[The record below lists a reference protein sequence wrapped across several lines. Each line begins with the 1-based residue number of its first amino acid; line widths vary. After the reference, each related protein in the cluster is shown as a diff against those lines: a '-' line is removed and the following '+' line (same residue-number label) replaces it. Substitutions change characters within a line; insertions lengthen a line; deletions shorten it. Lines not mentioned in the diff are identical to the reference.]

1 MAAITLRPYQEAGVA
16 SIRDAFRRKNYPVLF
31 VLPTGGGKCLGKGTP
46 VLMFDGTIKPVEDV
60 KVGDLLMG
68 PDSNPRTVLSL
79 ARGREP
85 LYRVTPTK
93 GDPYVV
99 NESHILSLKRTSTH
113 KDPKYPSQARGGE
126 IVNIGV
132 RDYLAKSSTFKH
144 VHKGWRAG
152 VEFAQHQFEPAIEP
166 YFLGI
171 WLGDGH
177 SHIANITT
185 GDEEIVQ
192 YLIDYAGRIGMKV
205 SWLDNS
211 ERSIVVQMQ
220 GIEMTGR
227 GGTALMNA
235 LREHDLIRNK
245 HIPHRYLTGSREER
259 LQVLAGIIDTDGH
272 YTRKGYD
279 IALGSE
285 RLMDDLIFVA
295 RSLGFSAYKA
305 PCRKTC
311 HNNGVTGNYWR
322 CIISGD
328 VDQIPCRLPRKQ
340 AAKRRQVKDVLVT
353 GIKVEPIGDGDYY
366 GFEIDGDHLFM
377 LGDFTVTHNTY
388 TFSYIAASAA
398 EKANNVI
405 IIVHRKELLLQASA
419 SLRNLGIDHGLIS
432 PHFTPAPHK
441 MVQVAS
447 IDTLLIRLKKYID
460 RAEAAAA
467 AGKPIPPNPYAFK
480 LCIFDEAHHVILAN
494 KWGKVFELL
503 GRPITLGV
511 TATPIRGDG
520 TGLGDGHGGIFKE
533 MVVGPL
539 VAELIQIGMLINP
552 TVYTCLSPPDFS
564 DLKANKEGDYNAR
577 EVEERVDRPVIIGSA
592 VEHYKE
598 VCPGATAIVFCA
610 SIKHAKHVVEEF
622 NAAGFKFALLVG
634 EPEMSDAE
642 RTEVNRK
649 LAAGELHGA
658 CTVALVDEGYD
669 LPALQCCIGLA
680 PTASLSRYLQRV
692 GRIMRPAPGKSSD
705 NTWYL
710 DHVGDVGRQ
719 IDGVFKRKHGLPGDL
734 REWSLEGRQKG
745 KKKKDEDDEVKMLQC
760 PKCFHVH
767 DPAPAC
773 PKCQHVY
780 ETAAPRQI
788 EQVDGKLTKVD
799 AELEAQISRANRI
812 AQAQATTVSEMVDT
826 LGYSR
831 QRAHAIMKARQEKQA
846 LRDALRDDLVAWQKE
861 AGQSPHQV
869 LGIYLGDIN
878 SLKPAELKALRE
890 RFDEHKR
897 LHNNE
902 QAVSVFRAHANQ
914 ELNF

>member
-1 MAAITLRPYQEAGVA
+1 MY
-16 SIRDAFRRKNYPVLF
+16 
-31 VLPTGGGKCLGKGTP
+31 
-46 VLMFDGTIKPVEDV
+46 DGTIRAIETIKAGE
-60 KVGDLLMG
+60 LIMG
-68 PDSNPRTVLSL
+68 PDSGPRTVLSTCT
-79 ARGREP
+79 GREMM
-85 LYRVTPTK
+85 YRVTPTK

-99 NESHILSLKRTSTH
+99 NESHILSLKITGMAGRVRAG
-113 KDPKYPSQARGGE
+113 DGRMYQAGD
-126 IVNIGV
+126 IANIGI
-132 RDYLAKSSTFKH
+132 RDYLASSSTFKH
-144 VHKGWRAG
+144 VAKGWRTG
-152 VEFAQHQFEPAIEP
+152 VDFAADARDFAVPP
-166 YFLGI
+166 YILGI
-171 WLGDGH
+171 WLGDGTEDRFVQLTNPDQPVIDAWLGWGAEIGCRVVVREQDH
-177 SHIANITT
+177 TDCKTYTLCGTT
-185 GDEEIVQ
+185 S
-192 YLIDYAGRIGMKV
+192 AGCMG
-205 SWLDNS
+205 
-211 ERSIVVQMQ
+211 RSNPA
-220 GIEMTGR
+220 R
-227 GGTALMNA
+227 NA
-235 LREHDLIRNK
+235 LRDIGVFGRR
-245 HIPHRYLTGSREER
+245 HIPLAYKTASRADR
-259 LQVLAGIIDTDGH
+259 LELLAGIVDTDGYLH
-272 YTRKGYD
+272 NGTYD
-279 IALGSE
+279 IVAKRKE
-285 RLMDDLIFVA
+285 FADDIAFLA
-295 RSLGFSAYKA
+295 RSLGFACYVK

-311 HNNGVTGNYWR
+311 TNTGAVGDYFR
-322 CIISGD
+322 ITICGDISQ
-328 VDQIPCRLPRKQ
+328 VPCRLERRVATP
-340 AAKRRQVKDVLVT
+340 RRQVKDVLVT
-353 GIKVEPIGDGDYY
+353 GIRVEPIGEGDYF

-398 EKANNVI
+398 EKSNNVI

-447 IDTLLIRLKKYID
+447 IDTLLIRLKKHFE
-460 RAEAAAA
+460 RCEALAA

-564 DLKANKEGDYNAR
+564 DLKANKEGEYNAR
-577 EVEERVDRPVIIGSA
+577 EVEERVDKPVIIGSA

-610 SIKHAKHVVEEF
+610 SIKHAKHVVAEF
-622 NAAGFKFALLVG
+622 NAAGFRFALLVG

-692 GRIMRPAPGKSSD
+692 GRIMRPAPGKSSA

-719 IDGVFKRKHGLPGDL
+719 IDGKFKRKHGLPGDL

-745 KKKKDEDDEVKMLQC
+745 KKKKDEDDDELKALQC

-767 DPAPAC
+767 DPEPAC
-773 PKCQHVY
+773 PKCGHVY
-780 ETAAPRQI
+780 EVAAPRQI
-788 EQVDGKLTKVD
+788 EQVDGKLVKVD
-799 AELEAQISRANRI
+799 AEMEAQMQREARI
-812 AQAQATTVSEMVDT
+812 AQGKAETVEEMVEV

-831 QRAHAIMKARQEKQA
+831 SRAHLIMKARQEKQA
-846 LRDALRDDLVAWQKE
+846 LRDGLRKDLTEWCAQT
-861 AGQSPHQV
+861 GQTPDGI
-869 LGIYLGDIN
+869 LGIHLSQIN
-878 SLKPAELKALRE
+878 SFKPAELKELRA
-890 RFDEHKR
+890 RLDEHKR
-897 LHNNE
+897 LHNNA
-902 QAVSVFRAHANQ
+902 QAVDVFRAHATQ
-914 ELNF
+914 ELQF